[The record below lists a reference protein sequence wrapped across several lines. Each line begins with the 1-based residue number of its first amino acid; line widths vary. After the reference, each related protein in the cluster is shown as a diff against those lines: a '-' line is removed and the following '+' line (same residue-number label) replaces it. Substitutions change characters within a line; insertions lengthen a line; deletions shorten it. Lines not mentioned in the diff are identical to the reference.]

1 MKKTWVW
8 ILVAVVVAGAIGG
21 YVWTRRQRAQQTQR
35 EVLRE
40 AEVIRDD
47 LRITVAASGNVAAN
61 QKAELRFD
69 IPGVVDQVNVE
80 VGDRVEKDAVLAQLQ
95 ADALEL
101 ALEDAETRLEQAET
115 ENARQIEEA
124 ELGLETAKLR
134 LEQAELRVPSLGSAS
149 AAVRS
154 ARANLSRVE
163 QGASAEDIAI
173 TERQLE
179 QAKNALW
186 QQQVQR
192 DATCGAVGIT
202 TTENQCDAAQ
212 AGVQQA
218 EESVRIAELQL
229 EKAKKGPTAEDIET
243 AEAQL
248 SQAQSEY
255 GRAADENAAQEVGLD
270 IIKADIQR
278 AELTLKRLRDGVDP
292 SLALAVERAENE
304 LENATLTAPFAGTVG
319 AVNLQAGVQV
329 ASTLPAVTL
338 VDDTIFFVDVT
349 VDETDIG
356 KVSLGQR
363 VEITVDAYPNIAL
376 EGEIETI
383 APAPSNVGGIVAY
396 PVRVRL
402 AEIDKD
408 HVEIRDGM
416 TASVLIETSMLED
429 VLLVPNWA
437 VRTDQ
442 TSTETY
448 TYCYCP
454 QDDVPQRKPITSG
467 ERNEMYTQV
476 ISGLE
481 EGDTVVLVTEQ
492 RNLFEFEGGPPSR
505 GQE

>member
-1 MKKTWVW
+1 MKRTWLW
-8 ILVAVVVAGAIGG
+8 IAAAVVIIAIGG
-21 YVWTRRQRAQQTQR
+21 FLWSRRQRAQQTQS

-40 AEVIRDD
+40 AEVIQDN

-69 IPGVVDQVNVE
+69 IPGTVEEVNVE
-80 VGDRVEKDAVLAQLQ
+80 IGDRVERGAILAQLD
-95 ADALEL
+95 ADTLQL
-101 ALEDAETRLEQAET
+101 ALEEAQTRLDQAKT

-124 ELGLETAKLR
+124 ELSLETAKLR
-134 LEQAELRVPSLGSAS
+134 LQQAELRVPGLGSAS

-154 ARANLSRVE
+154 ARANLARVQ
-163 QGASAEDIAI
+163 QGASAEDVAIA
-173 TERQLE
+173 ERQLE
-179 QAKNALW
+179 QARNALW
-186 QQQVQR
+186 QQQIQR

-202 TTENQCDAAQ
+202 TTQDQCDAAQ
-212 AGVQQA
+212 AAVQQA

-229 EKAKKGPTAEDIET
+229 EKAKKGPTEEDIES

-255 GRAADENAAQEVGLD
+255 GRAADESEAQEVGLD
-270 IIKADIQR
+270 ILNADIDR
-278 AELTLKRLRDGVDP
+278 AELTLQRLRDGVDP

-304 LENATLTAPFAGTVG
+304 LANATLTAPFAGIVS

-338 VDDTIFFVDVT
+338 VDDTVFFVDVT

-356 KVSLGQR
+356 KVSLGQP
-363 VEITVDAYPNIAL
+363 VEITVDAYPNVTLA
-376 EGEIETI
+376 GEIETI

-402 AEIDKD
+402 AEIENDD
-408 HVEIRDGM
+408 VEIRDGM
-416 TASVLIETSMLED
+416 TASVVVETSLLED
-429 VLLVPNWA
+429 VLLIPNWA

-442 TSTETY
+442 TSAETY
-448 TYCYCP
+448 TYCYCMQNGTP
-454 QDDVPQRKPITSG
+454 ERTRITIG

-476 ISGLE
+476 TSGLE
-481 EGDTVVLVTEQ
+481 VGDTVALVTEQ
-492 RNLFEFEGGPPSR
+492 RNLFEFEGGPPST
-505 GQE
+505 GQ